1 VLGGAR
7 LSKIMKKKNKTDF
20 YLLRK
25 KSLSEGDLFITDY
38 IKSKDE
44 IRKLKMI
51 IEMLSERVDR
61 VENKVFEKEN
71 KITKLIKGKNE
82 K

>member
-1 VLGGAR
+1 
-7 LSKIMKKKNKTDF
+7 MNKKNKTDF

-25 KSLSEGDLFITDY
+25 KSLSEGDLFVTDY

-44 IRKLKMI
+44 IRKLKLI
-51 IEMLSERVDR
+51 IEILSKRVDR
-61 VENKVFEKEN
+61 VENKIFEKEN

-82 K
+82 KKKTWKN

>member
-1 VLGGAR
+1 
-7 LSKIMKKKNKTDF
+7 MNKKNKTDF

-38 IKSKDE
+38 IKSKNE
-44 IRKLKMI
+44 IRKLNLI
-51 IEMLSERVDR
+51 IEILSERVDR
-61 VENKVFEKEN
+61 VENKMFEKEN
-71 KITKLIKGKNE
+71 KITKIIKGKNE

>member
-1 VLGGAR
+1 M
-7 LSKIMKKKNKTDF
+7 SKKNKTDF

-44 IRKLKMI
+44 IRKLKLI
-51 IEMLSERVDR
+51 IEILSERVDR
-61 VENKVFEKEN
+61 VENKIFEKEN

>member
-1 VLGGAR
+1 
-7 LSKIMKKKNKTDF
+7 MKKKNKTDF

-44 IRKLKMI
+44 IRKLNLI
-51 IEMLSERVDR
+51 IEILSERVDR
-61 VENKVFEKEN
+61 VENKLFEKEN
-71 KITKLIKGKNE
+71 KITKIIKGKNE

>member
-1 VLGGAR
+1 
-7 LSKIMKKKNKTDF
+7 MKKKNKTDF

-25 KSLSEGDLFITDY
+25 KSLSEGDLFVTDY

-44 IRKLKMI
+44 IRKLKLI
-51 IEMLSERVDR
+51 IEILSERVDR
-61 VENKVFEKEN
+61 VENKIFEKEN

-82 K
+82 KKKT

>member
-1 VLGGAR
+1 MR
-7 LSKIMKKKNKTDF
+7 KKNKTDF

-25 KSLSEGDLFITDY
+25 KSLSEGDLFVTDY

-44 IRKLKMI
+44 IRKLKLI
-51 IEMLSERVDR
+51 IEILSERVDR
-61 VENKVFEKEN
+61 IENKVFEKEN

>member
-1 VLGGAR
+1 
-7 LSKIMKKKNKTDF
+7 MNKKNKTDF

-25 KSLSEGDLFITDY
+25 KSLSEGDLFVTDY

-44 IRKLKMI
+44 IRKLKLI
-51 IEMLSERVDR
+51 IEILSERVDR
-61 VENKVFEKEN
+61 VENKIFKKEN

>member
-1 VLGGAR
+1 MR
-7 LSKIMKKKNKTDF
+7 KKNKTDF

-25 KSLSEGDLFITDY
+25 KILSEGDLFVTDY

-44 IRKLKMI
+44 IRKLKLI
-51 IEMLSERVDR
+51 IEILSERVDR
-61 VENKVFEKEN
+61 VENKIFEKEK
-71 KITKLIKGKNE
+71 KITKLIKEKNE

>member
-1 VLGGAR
+1 
-7 LSKIMKKKNKTDF
+7 MNKKNKTDF

-25 KSLSEGDLFITDY
+25 KSLSEGDLFVTDY

-44 IRKLKMI
+44 IRKLKLI
-51 IEMLSERVDR
+51 IEILSERVDR
-61 VENKVFEKEN
+61 VENKIFEKEK
-71 KITKLIKGKNE
+71 KITKLIKEKNE

>member
-1 VLGGAR
+1 MLGGAR

>member
-1 VLGGAR
+1 
-7 LSKIMKKKNKTDF
+7 MNKKNKTDF

-44 IRKLKMI
+44 IRKLKLI
-51 IEMLSERVDR
+51 IDMLSERVDR
-61 VENKVFEKEN
+61 VENKIFEKEN
-71 KITKLIKGKNE
+71 KITKLKK
-82 K
+82 

>member
-1 VLGGAR
+1 
-7 LSKIMKKKNKTDF
+7 MNKKNKTDF

-25 KSLSEGDLFITDY
+25 KSLSEGDLFVTDY

-44 IRKLKMI
+44 IRKLKLI
-51 IEMLSERVDR
+51 IEILSERVDR
-61 VENKVFEKEN
+61 VENKIFEKEN

-82 K
+82 KKKT

>member
-1 VLGGAR
+1 
-7 LSKIMKKKNKTDF
+7 MNKKNKTDF

-25 KSLSEGDLFITDY
+25 KSLSEGDLFVTDY

-44 IRKLKMI
+44 IRKLKLI
-51 IEMLSERVDR
+51 IEILSERVDR
-61 VENKVFEKEN
+61 VENKIFEKEN

>member
-1 VLGGAR
+1 
-7 LSKIMKKKNKTDF
+7 MNKKNKTDF

-44 IRKLKMI
+44 IRKLKLI
-51 IEMLSERVDR
+51 IEILSERVDR
-61 VENKVFEKEN
+61 VADSVAS
-71 KITKLIKGKNE
+71 
-82 K
+82 

>member
-1 VLGGAR
+1 
-7 LSKIMKKKNKTDF
+7 MNKKNKTDF

-44 IRKLKMI
+44 IRKLKLI
-51 IEMLSERVDR
+51 IEVLSERVDR
-61 VENKVFEKEN
+61 VENKIFKKEN

>member
-1 VLGGAR
+1 MELGG
-7 LSKIMKKKNKTDF
+7 LQLIIMSKKNKTDF

-51 IEMLSERVDR
+51 IEILSERFDR
-61 VENKVFEKEN
+61 IESKIYEKKN
-71 KITKLIKGKNE
+71 KITKLFKGKNE

>member
-1 VLGGAR
+1 
-7 LSKIMKKKNKTDF
+7 MKKKNKTDF

>member
-1 VLGGAR
+1 M
-7 LSKIMKKKNKTDF
+7 SKKNKTDF

-25 KSLSEGDLFITDY
+25 KSLSEGDLFVTDY

-61 VENKVFEKEN
+61 IENKVFEKEN

>member
-1 VLGGAR
+1 MLGGAR

-61 VENKVFEKEN
+61 VENKVFDKEN

>member
-1 VLGGAR
+1 MR
-7 LSKIMKKKNKTDF
+7 KKNKTDF

-25 KSLSEGDLFITDY
+25 KSLSEGDLFVTDY

-44 IRKLKMI
+44 IRKLKLI
-51 IEMLSERVDR
+51 IEILSERVDR
-61 VENKVFEKEN
+61 VENKIFEKEK
-71 KITKLIKGKNE
+71 KITKLIKEKNE

>member
-1 VLGGAR
+1 
-7 LSKIMKKKNKTDF
+7 MNKKNKTDF

-25 KSLSEGDLFITDY
+25 KSLSEGDLFVTDY

-44 IRKLKMI
+44 IRKLKLI
-51 IEMLSERVDR
+51 IEILSERVDR
-61 VENKVFEKEN
+61 VENKIFEKEN

-82 K
+82 KKKTWKN

>member
-1 VLGGAR
+1 
-7 LSKIMKKKNKTDF
+7 MNKKNKTDF

-44 IRKLKMI
+44 IRKLKLI
-51 IEMLSERVDR
+51 IEIHSERVDR
-61 VENKVFEKEN
+61 VENKIFEKEN

-82 K
+82 NYKTWKN

>member
-1 VLGGAR
+1 
-7 LSKIMKKKNKTDF
+7 MNKKNKTDF

-25 KSLSEGDLFITDY
+25 KSLSEGDLFVTDY

-44 IRKLKMI
+44 IRKLKLI
-51 IEMLSERVDR
+51 IEILSKRVDR
-61 VENKVFEKEN
+61 VENKIFEKEN

-82 K
+82 KKKT

>member
-1 VLGGAR
+1 MR
-7 LSKIMKKKNKTDF
+7 KKNKTDF

-25 KSLSEGDLFITDY
+25 KSLSEGDLFVTDY

-44 IRKLKMI
+44 IRKLKLI
-51 IEMLSERVDR
+51 IEILSERVDR
-61 VENKVFEKEN
+61 VENKIFEKEN